1 MTTARKSP
9 RGRDGSFAKTNSAHR
24 AFRAPSTRTGRPTSS
39 FANSLPANAF
49 CWSRRCRPCCRTA
62 HGNHHKPSAFRPSPR
77 SSSCGTRPFSDSS
90 RDPSRTHS
98 RDGVSRRM
106 TIRERPNLEFRMTR
120 MLIAAITAVCMASS
134 ANAAMNRIEKGQQL
148 KKLHKMYLQ
157 GVRDG
162 LLAYNRQLETDTSRR
177 GGGKPYFC
185 LPRDFDL
192 TIDKT
197 EKLASRKMD
206 NTASNLEDGSSNF
219 DERYDVSFPR
229 LLLAKLMEAYP
240 CK

>member
-1 MTTARKSP
+1 
-9 RGRDGSFAKTNSAHR
+9 
-24 AFRAPSTRTGRPTSS
+24 
-39 FANSLPANAF
+39 
-49 CWSRRCRPCCRTA
+49 
-62 HGNHHKPSAFRPSPR
+62 
-77 SSSCGTRPFSDSS
+77 
-90 RDPSRTHS
+90 
-98 RDGVSRRM
+98 
-106 TIRERPNLEFRMTR
+106 
-120 MLIAAITAVCMASS
+120 
-134 ANAAMNRIEKGQQL
+134 
-148 KKLHKMYLQ
+148 MYLQ

-229 LLLAKLMEAYP
+229 LLSAKLMEAYP